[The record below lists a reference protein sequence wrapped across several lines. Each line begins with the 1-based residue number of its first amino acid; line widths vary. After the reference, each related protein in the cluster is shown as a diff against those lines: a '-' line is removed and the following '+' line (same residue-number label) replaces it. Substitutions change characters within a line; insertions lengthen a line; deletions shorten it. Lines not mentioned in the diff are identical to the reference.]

1 MEVKLDNVAACKK
14 KLSITIPT
22 EEIKAKMN
30 ERYGELEHEAQ
41 VPGFRPG
48 RAPRRLV
55 EKRFREAVL
64 EEVRIKLVSEG
75 LTKAL
80 EEQKLDVIGDPE
92 VDADAIKM
100 SDDEPMTF
108 SVELEVRPEFELP
121 DYVGIPIEVEQ
132 PSVTD
137 ADVAHALEHLRESH
151 GKLDEVPA
159 GEAAKAN
166 DIITGDL
173 AIQAGDMMIL
183 DRPAVRLPVA
193 AIAVEGIRLDNIPK
207 LLTGAKAGDTKTD
220 KITIAQDHLREDL
233 RGKEVEVRIKINEV
247 RHVVLPDD
255 AAVLKEADYESM
267 DALKGA
273 LRRQLE
279 GQSEN
284 TFRQSQ
290 EEAIRQ
296 WLLEHIQIELPDG
309 LAKRHAASL
318 LQRQLVNLQY
328 RGVPVEE
335 IETRLGEIQSATDER
350 AAKDLKLFF
359 ILDKIAK
366 KETVEATDAEV
377 DARVRFIAAQYGR
390 REDRLRDEMR
400 SEGGLDNLR
409 GQIREDKVMRLLVE
423 KAKVTAIPP
432 KAPSAEEK
440 AEAAEK
446 PAAKGKAKGKGRP
459 KGAAEKGGE
468 TEST

>member
-1 MEVKLDNVAACKK
+1 M
-14 KLSITIPT
+14 
-22 EEIKAKMN
+22 
-30 ERYGELEHEAQ
+30 
-41 VPGFRPG
+41 
-48 RAPRRLV
+48 
-55 EKRFREAVL
+55 
-64 EEVRIKLVSEG
+64 
-75 LTKAL
+75 
-80 EEQKLDVIGDPE
+80 
-92 VDADAIKM
+92 
-100 SDDEPMTF
+100 
-108 SVELEVRPEFELP
+108 
-121 DYVGIPIEVEQ
+121 
-132 PSVTD
+132 
-137 ADVAHALEHLRESH
+137 
-151 GKLDEVPA
+151 
-159 GEAAKAN
+159 
-166 DIITGDL
+166 
-173 AIQAGDMMIL
+173 
-183 DRPAVRLPVA
+183 
-193 AIAVEGIRLDNIPK
+193 
-207 LLTGAKAGDTKTD
+207 TD

-247 RHVVLPDD
+247 RRVVLPDD